1 MKVKSNLSMQ
11 DLSYEPMMG
20 AREKETRSLSSPQKA
35 LVFKLFQKLLFK
47 PAA

>member
-1 MKVKSNLSMQ
+1 MKVKFNLSMQ

-20 AREKETRSLSSPQKA
+20 ARENETRNRISPQKA
-35 LVFKLFQKLLFK
+35 LEFKLQKSLFK